1 MQVELTKKNVE
12 IDKLKQHITK
22 LQKECEAI
30 KSSTTEVSKKPI
42 YEADQEFHSS
52 VEHQPQDLSDQS
64 TELHHKVKQLEAELE
79 STKSAVEA
87 ERKNHE
93 RVKEQ
98 MLHQSMNQVSIC
110 TCVYL

>member
-1 MQVELTKKNVE
+1 ME
-12 IDKLKQHITK
+12 IDKLKQQITK
-22 LQKECEAI
+22 LQKEHEAI
-30 KSSTTEVSKKPI
+30 KSSTTEVSKKPTH
-42 YEADQEFHSS
+42 EADQEFHSS

-64 TELHHKVKQLEAELE
+64 TELHKVKKLEVELE

-93 RVKEQ
+93 RVEEQ

-110 TCVYL
+110 ACVYIYVNKG